1 MIAVRRDGDRISCE
15 GRFYRDELERCRFFL
30 CFYTTGK
37 IRSRMLMNQ
46 ELSLSKCHCRKGIWM
61 RLSWLAVL
69 ILVLAIRP
77 AFGGDPVPATHLV
90 GHWPLIKD
98 AQDVAASKLHGRA
111 QQVRFTDEG
120 AVFDGRT
127 SQIEVPHHAAF
138 DLGTR
143 DFSLSLHV
151 QTAADLDDVLG
162 DLINKYDPGSRRGV
176 NLSLQHHAGVTGSQA
191 NYRQLHFGIDQGRQ
205 DKEWKDEGR
214 LGNAI
219 FVHCM
224 AVHDGSLY
232 AGTVEGWTNK
242 DQGHVYQYDGKG
254 SWKDLGAPWKSNGVT
269 AMASYNGHLYVG
281 VSRVLLHYSGLA
293 PTIAHHI
300 GGKVFRY
307 ENGKWVD
314 LGQLFGVD
322 GINGMAVFRGKLH
335 VTGFYQPAL
344 FRYEGGTQW
353 TSLGSPDGMRPEAL
367 CVYNGNLYATGYD
380 EGAVYRFDGERWSR
394 AGTLGDATQ
403 VYGLV
408 IHQGQLLAG
417 TWPNGTVYRSA
428 GDDKWVST
436 GRLGTAEEVMGPNV
450 YNGKL
455 YAGTL
460 PMAEIFRYD
469 SDANWKSV
477 GRVDFTEDVVYRR
490 AWSMAVFNGR
500 LFSGTLPSGHVRSF
514 AAGQNVT
521 YDREL
526 PSGWRHIA
534 AVRERSRLKL
544 YVDGEL
550 VAQSGEIS
558 GDQLDVSN
566 DKPLS
571 IGFGPHDHFLGKL
584 KDVRVYSTALTPAE
598 VRSLMKGP

>member
-1 MIAVRRDGDRISCE
+1 MRFPWLPVMIIVLSVRPGFS
-15 GRFYRDELERCRFFL
+15 
-30 CFYTTGK
+30 
-37 IRSRMLMNQ
+37 
-46 ELSLSKCHCRKGIWM
+46 
-61 RLSWLAVL
+61 A
-69 ILVLAIRP
+69 
-77 AFGGDPVPATHLV
+77 DPVPAAQLI

-98 AQDVAASKLHGRA
+98 AQDVASTKLHGRA
-111 QQVRFTDEG
+111 QHVRFTEEG

-127 SQIEVPHHAAF
+127 SLIDVPNHAALQ
-138 DLGTR
+138 LGTK
-143 DFSLSLHV
+143 DFSISLRA
-151 QTAADLDDVLG
+151 QTAVELDDVLG
-162 DLINKYDPGSRRGV
+162 DLVNKFDPVSRRGL

-205 DKEWKDEGR
+205 DAEWKDEGR
-214 LGNAI
+214 LGKAI

-254 SWKDLGAPWKSNGVT
+254 AWKDLGAPWKSNGVT
-269 AMASYNGHLYVG
+269 SMASHNGHLYVG

-293 PTIAHHI
+293 PTTAHHI

-307 ENGKWVD
+307 ENGRWVD
-314 LGQLFGVD
+314 LGQLLGVD
-322 GINGMAVFRGKLH
+322 GINGMAVFKGKLH
-335 VTGFYQPAL
+335 VTGFYQPAM
-344 FRYEGGTQW
+344 FRYEGGTEW

-367 CVYNGNLYATGYD
+367 CVYNGSLYATGYD
-380 EGAVYRFDGERWSR
+380 EGAVYRFDGQAWHRT
-394 AGTLGDATQ
+394 GLLGDSTQ

-408 IHQGQLLAG
+408 IHEGKLHAG
-417 TWPNGTVYRSA
+417 TWPKGTIYRYE

-460 PMAEIFRYD
+460 PMAEIFRFD
-469 SDANWKSV
+469 GDDNWKSV

-490 AWSMAVFNGR
+490 AWSMTVFNGR

-514 AAGQNVT
+514 EAGKNVT

-526 PSGWRHIA
+526 PTGWRYIA
-534 AVRERSRLKL
+534 AVREQSRLKL

-550 VAQSGEIS
+550 VAQSSEFVP
-558 GDQLDVSN
+558 DQLDVSN
-566 DKPLS
+566 DIPLR
-571 IGFGPHDHFLGKL
+571 IGSGSHDNFFGKL
-584 KDVRVYSTALTPAE
+584 KDLRIYSKALTPAE
-598 VRSLMKGP
+598 IKTLAKAP